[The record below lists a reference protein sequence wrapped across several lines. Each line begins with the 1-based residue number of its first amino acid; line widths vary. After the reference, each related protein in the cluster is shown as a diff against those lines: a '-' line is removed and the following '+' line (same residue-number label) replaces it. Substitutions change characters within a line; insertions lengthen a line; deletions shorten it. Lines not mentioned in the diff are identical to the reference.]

1 MRWPGHRLAI
11 GLALGVL
18 FVWLAGM
25 ALAVRAARLPP
36 DATGPMLVVF
46 EPGTAKEDMLAR
58 IVTAGARPIRETWL
72 GFVWVVEGEQPE
84 SSARLMS
91 QGAIGTYRELPV
103 AASLA
108 GCFAFADAKIADFFA
123 MRP

>member
-1 MRWPGHRLAI
+1 MRWPGHRLAV

-18 FVWLAGM
+18 VLWLAGM

-46 EPGTAKEDMLAR
+46 EPGIAKEDMLAR

-72 GFVWVVEGEQPE
+72 GFVWVVQGEQPE
-84 SSARLMS
+84 TSARLMS
-91 QGAIGTYRELPV
+91 QGAIGTYRELPIT
-103 AASLA
+103 ASLA
-108 GCFAFADAKIADFFA
+108 GCFAFADAKVADIFA
-123 MRP
+123 IRP